1 MGFLPAHA
9 RVTGTRVADAG
20 HGAVRELRDALTRWL
35 HSPRG
40 AEYQP
45 AIKRLAAGWLELVAG
60 EPGWDTRSVD
70 LLGDLAAEVGLL
82 MRPGRTVA
90 DDRAGSDG
98 AGRPDDS
105 ALLAFSDD
113 PATPPGL
120 AGRARD
126 WRARVRYGLWRV
138 DEGEPGPGLVCT
150 DILSGRVRYVEFPPE
165 VRAGL
170 VRWAVWYGG
179 IVPVDGTW
187 RSTGLGTRLSPA
199 EADAAAELI
208 LAETAHAE
216 PEQWALAQP
225 VPGQRVLAQP
235 VHGQPLRFG
244 VAEPRGVAIDY
255 ETAPP
260 DRAALTV
267 SRMAGAA
274 IGRVLGEVYRYRA
287 TPPAPVNSS
296 DEPVSLIT
304 AWFTVPS
311 PERFRTR
318 LLERD
323 DFRSD
328 PVDPSLICWS
338 ESAMAGTSR
347 ASLGSSCAS
356 LGTLRIGPADT
367 PGGADTANPARTTVV
382 AHVNSAARFAY
393 LQALLAKLGPELTAC
408 HEKHVDPV
416 LHTAW
421 PQQPPALFPVPV
433 RDWERYWLGR
443 PLAVLGNQTPRQAA
457 GTGYLPELITL
468 IRQFE
473 YQAGVLALEGKSGAD
488 TALIRREL
496 GLTSLD

>member
-1 MGFLPAHA
+1 MGVLPAPSRA
-9 RVTGTRVADAG
+9 GAGADAG
-20 HGAVRELRDALTRWL
+20 ADPVRELRDALAHWL
-35 HSPRG
+35 RSPRG
-40 AEYQP
+40 TNYQSV
-45 AIKRLAAGWLELVAG
+45 INRLAVGWLESVAR
-60 EPGWDTRSVD
+60 EPGWDSRSVD

-82 MRPGRTVA
+82 MRPDRTA
-90 DDRAGSDG
+90 DDNPAVSDGGGRAGDN
-98 AGRPDDS
+98 

-120 AGRARD
+120 AARARD
-126 WRARVRYGLWRV
+126 WRVQVRYGLWRI
-138 DEGEPGPGLVCT
+138 DEWEPGPGLVCT
-150 DILSGRVRYVEFPPE
+150 DILSGRVRYVEFPPK

-208 LAETAHAE
+208 IAGTAQAE
-216 PEQWALAQP
+216 PGQA
-225 VPGQRVLAQP
+225 VPGQP
-235 VHGQPLRFG
+235 MKFG

-260 DRAALTV
+260 DDAALTV
-267 SRMAGAA
+267 SRTAGAA

-304 AWFTVPS
+304 ARFTVTS
-311 PERFRTR
+311 PERLRSR

-328 PVDPSLICWS
+328 PSDARLICWS
-338 ESAMAGTSR
+338 ESAVAGTPR
-347 ASLGSSCAS
+347 AS
-356 LGTLRIGPADT
+356 LGTLRLGPPDGVGPA
-367 PGGADTANPARTTVV
+367 VV
-382 AHVNSAARFAY
+382 AHVDSAARFAY
-393 LQALLAKLGPELTAC
+393 LQALLAKLAPELTAC

-421 PQQPPALFPVPV
+421 PQQPPAPFPVPAQ
-433 RDWERYWLGR
+433 DWERYWLDW
-443 PLAVLGNQTPRQAA
+443 PLAVLGNHTPRRAA
-457 GTGYLPELITL
+457 DTRYLPELITL

-473 YQAGVLALEGKSGAD
+473 YQAGVLALEGRSGAD